1 MDILKRSIS
10 PVSAAAWEEID
21 EQAVKVLKSR
31 LSGRKF
37 VDVAGP
43 FGWDHASVPT
53 GRLDV
58 SKAEGKNEVHW
69 GVHVVQPLVETRVSF
84 EMGVWE
90 LDNVARGAR
99 DMDLDPLIEAA
110 EKIASFEENAIF
122 NGFEPGCIIG
132 LSQSGSA
139 QEISLSTGNP
149 REIMAGLSEALVFF
163 NRNSIEGPYAL
174 VAGPQL
180 WQIIDV
186 FGDGYPLKKRV
197 SSLADGGIIFS
208 PNIEGGFLVSKR
220 GGDLELTLGQ
230 DFSIGYESTVG
241 DKVRLFMAES
251 FTFRV
256 IEPNAV
262 VPLVL

>member
-31 LSGRKF
+31 LSARKF

-58 SKAEGKNEVHW
+58 SKAESKGEVHW
-69 GVHVVQPLVETRVSF
+69 GVHIVQPLVETRVSF

-90 LDNVARGAR
+90 LDNVARGAK
-99 DMDLDPLIEAA
+99 DLDLDPLIETA
-110 EKIASFEENAIF
+110 EKIASFEENAIY
-122 NGFEPGCIIG
+122 NGFEPGCIVG
-132 LSQSGSA
+132 LA
-139 QEISLSTGNP
+139 QTGAPQQISISTEHP
-149 REIMAGLSEALVFF
+149 RDIMAGLSEGLVLF
-163 NRNSIEGPYAL
+163 RKNSIEGPYVL

-197 SSLADGGIIFS
+197 TSLFDGGMILA
-208 PNIEGGFLVSKR
+208 PELEGGFLVSAR
-220 GGDLELTLGQ
+220 GGDFELTLGQ
-230 DFSIGYESTVG
+230 DISIGYECTSG
-241 DKVRLFMAES
+241 GKVNLFMAES

-262 VPLVL
+262 VPLTI

>member
-43 FGWDHASVPT
+43 FGWDHAVVST

-58 SKAEGKNEVHW
+58 SKAEGKGEVHW

-84 EMGVWE
+84 EMDIWE
-90 LDNVARGAR
+90 LDNVARGAK
-99 DMDLDPLIEAA
+99 DLDLDPLIEAA
-110 EKIASFEENAIF
+110 EKIASFEENAIY
-122 NGFEPGCIIG
+122 NGFEPGCIVG
-132 LSQSGSA
+132 LAQSGEP
-139 QEISLSTGNP
+139 QQISISTENP
-149 REIMAGLSEALVFF
+149 RDIMAGLSEGLVFF
-163 NRNSIEGPYAL
+163 RKNSIEGPYTL

-186 FGDGYPLKKRV
+186 FGEGYPLRKRV
-197 SSLADGGIIFS
+197 SSMFEGGMILA
-208 PNIEGGFLVSKR
+208 PELEGGFLVSTR

-230 DFSIGYESTVG
+230 DLSIGYSSTLG

-256 IEPNAV
+256 IEPNAI